1 MKNDFEKFRKWR
13 RFQAV
18 FACALILAL
27 VLVAISTTS
36 SDFAYIGRRDGLRIA
51 GIVCALGVIMN
62 IVALNITKNL
72 RCPHCGKSF
81 MSKWMGRDA
90 AGRNC
95 AKRIEKRLPILC
107 FNCGQEIDT
116 N

>member
-1 MKNDFEKFRKWR
+1 MKTDFEKFRKWR

-27 VLVAISTTS
+27 VLVAILSTS
-36 SDFAYIGRRDGLRIA
+36 SDFAYIGRRDGLRIV
-51 GIVCALGVIMN
+51 GIVSALGVIMN
-62 IVALNITKNL
+62 IIALNITKNL

-95 AKRIEKRLPILC
+95 LKQIINRQPIQC
-107 FNCGQEIDT
+107 IHCGQEIDT